1 MRPGGNK
8 RNEADENAYD
18 SVAPSG
24 ASGSKAKPPKGDALF
39 LCSTVDKEN
48 RQGRPV
54 SLLYFI
60 VVQFASGYLCFL
72 LEPGKSY
79 NVPS

>member
-1 MRPGGNK
+1 MRPGGNE

-24 ASGSKAKPPKGDALF
+24 ASGSKAKPSKGDAPVLY
-39 LCSTVDKEN
+39 STVDKEN

-54 SLLYFI
+54 SYTVLLCRLVHFRLP
-60 VVQFASGYLCFL
+60 VL
-72 LEPGKSY
+72 LTGA
-79 NVPS
+79 